1 MSEDPNKALLEHV
14 ERIVRD
20 MEARLVKKLD
30 ENMEAADALAAR
42 KQGAAER
49 QRRFR
54 ERHGDGGWEHREE
67 IFARDGYKCLA
78 CGATERLSLDHI
90 VPRVKGGDNDFSNL
104 QTLCIPCNSKKNSGD
119 FRVTSVTQPNVTRG
133 SLKALD
139 LSTQD
144 QDLDQRSQRH
154 VTPKTSPTHAV
165 WQAYSEAYERR
176 YGTKPVRNASVNGKL
191 ARVVGR
197 LGEEAAEV
205 AAFYL
210 SHPAAFYATRGHPVG
225 LLLLDAEKL
234 RTEWA
239 TARPITGTEARQQ
252 EKTAANMGGWE
263 RMLKREPDAMG

>member
-1 MSEDPNKALLEHV
+1 LSEDPNKALLEHV

-30 ENMEAADALAAR
+30 ENMEAANTLAAR

-49 QRRFR
+49 SRRYR
-54 ERHGDGGWEHREE
+54 G
-67 IFARDGYKCLA
+67 
-78 CGATERLSLDHI
+78 
-90 VPRVKGGDNDFSNL
+90 
-104 QTLCIPCNSKKNSGD
+104 SKPP
-119 FRVTSVTQPNVTRG
+119 VTSQNVTPVTSNHVTRG

-139 LSTQD
+139 LEIKD
-144 QDLDQRSQRH
+144 QDLEKRSQRH
-154 VTPKTSPTHAV
+154 VKTRHAVTSPTHAV

-176 YGTKPVRNASVNGKL
+176 YGTKPIRNASVNGKL
-191 ARVVGR
+191 ARVVQR
-197 LGEEAAEV
+197 LGDEAPEV
-205 AAFYL
+205 AAFFVT
-210 SHPAAFYATRGHPVG
+210 HPGAFYATRGHPVG

-263 RMLKREPDAMG
+263 RMLKREPDAVG

>member
-1 MSEDPNKALLEHV
+1 LSEDPNKALLEHV

-30 ENMEAADALAAR
+30 ENMEAANALAAR

-49 QRRFR
+49 SRRYR
-54 ERHGDGGWEHREE
+54 E
-67 IFARDGYKCLA
+67 
-78 CGATERLSLDHI
+78 
-90 VPRVKGGDNDFSNL
+90 
-104 QTLCIPCNSKKNSGD
+104 SKQP
-119 FRVTSVTQPNVTRG
+119 VTSQNVTPVTLNHVTRG

-139 LSTQD
+139 LEIKD

-154 VTPKTSPTHAV
+154 VTKRHVTSPTHAV

-263 RMLKREPDAMG
+263 RMLKREPDAVG

>member
-1 MSEDPNKALLEHV
+1 LSEDPNKALLEHV

-30 ENMEAADALAAR
+30 ENMEAANTLAAR

-49 QRRFR
+49 SRRYR
-54 ERHGDGGWEHREE
+54 G
-67 IFARDGYKCLA
+67 
-78 CGATERLSLDHI
+78 
-90 VPRVKGGDNDFSNL
+90 
-104 QTLCIPCNSKKNSGD
+104 SKPP
-119 FRVTSVTQPNVTRG
+119 VTSQNVTPVTSNHVTRG

-154 VTPKTSPTHAV
+154 VTKRHVTSPTHAV

-263 RMLKREPDAMG
+263 RMLKREPDAVG

>member
-1 MSEDPNKALLEHV
+1 LSEDPNKALLEHV

-30 ENMEAADALAAR
+30 ENMEAANSLAAR

-49 QRRFR
+49 SRRYR
-54 ERHGDGGWEHREE
+54 E
-67 IFARDGYKCLA
+67 
-78 CGATERLSLDHI
+78 
-90 VPRVKGGDNDFSNL
+90 
-104 QTLCIPCNSKKNSGD
+104 SKPS
-119 FRVTSVTQPNVTRG
+119 VTSHHVTPVTLNHVTRG

-139 LSTQD
+139 LEIKD

-154 VTPKTSPTHAV
+154 VTKRHVTSPTHAV
-165 WQAYSEAYERR
+165 WQAYAEAYERR

-191 ARVVGR
+191 ARVVER

>member
-1 MSEDPNKALLEHV
+1 LSEDPNKALLEHV

-30 ENMEAADALAAR
+30 ENMEAANTLAAR

-49 QRRFR
+49 SRRYR
-54 ERHGDGGWEHREE
+54 G
-67 IFARDGYKCLA
+67 
-78 CGATERLSLDHI
+78 
-90 VPRVKGGDNDFSNL
+90 
-104 QTLCIPCNSKKNSGD
+104 SKPP
-119 FRVTSVTQPNVTRG
+119 VTSQNVTPVTSNHVTRG

-154 VTPKTSPTHAV
+154 VTKHHVTSPTHAV
-165 WQAYSEAYERR
+165 WQAYAEAYERR

>member
-1 MSEDPNKALLEHV
+1 LAAGAGEGGARERSADHGRDHGALRSPEGDRLGLGTAVSGREADRHEAGDALSEDPHKALLEHV

-30 ENMEAADALAAR
+30 ENMEAANALAAR

-54 ERHGDGGWEHREE
+54 ERG
-67 IFARDGYKCLA
+67 
-78 CGATERLSLDHI
+78 
-90 VPRVKGGDNDFSNL
+90 PRSE
-104 QTLCIPCNSKKNSGD
+104 
-119 FRVTSVTQPNVTRG
+119 VTSQNVTPVTSQNVTRG

-144 QDLDQRSQRH
+144 QDLDQRSQRNVTKRH
-154 VTPKTSPTHAV
+154 VTSPTHAV
-165 WQAYSEAYERR
+165 WQAYAEAYERR
-176 YGTKPVRNASVNGKL
+176 YGTKPIRNASVNGKL
-191 ARVVGR
+191 ARVVQR
-197 LGEEAAEV
+197 LGDEAPEV
-205 AAFYL
+205 AAFFVT
-210 SHPAAFYATRGHPVG
+210 HPGAFYATRGHPVG
-225 LLLLDAEKL
+225 LLLVDAEKL

-263 RMLKREPDAMG
+263 RMLKREPDAVG